1 MKKIK
6 VLYFAWLRERL
17 NRGED
22 EFDVPKSVSNVDE
35 LIDWI
40 CSNDEAAELAFADK
54 NLIRA
59 AVDEKLVEHDF
70 AIAGAKTVAFF
81 PPMTGG

>member
-1 MKKIK
+1 MKI
-6 VLYFAWLRERL
+6 LYFAWLRERL
-17 NRGED
+17 NKGED
-22 EFDVPKSVSNVDE
+22 EFDVPNEVSNVSE

-40 CSNDEAAELAFADK
+40 SANDEAAELAFADK

-70 AIAGAKTVAFF
+70 SIIGAKTIAFF